1 MAAKHFQKPTEA
13 ELEILQILWEHGL
26 CTVKRVNDLMN
37 EKKEVG
43 YTTTLKFMQI
53 MYDKGFVE
61 RDTRNKGH
69 IYKAVI
75 TEDETKQIMLDKLLE
90 SAFGGSA
97 MNLVLQTLG
106 NYKTSKD
113 EIEQIKKI
121 INEIERKEK

>member
-1 MAAKHFQKPTEA
+1 
-13 ELEILQILWEHGL
+13 
-26 CTVKRVNDLMN
+26 
-37 EKKEVG
+37 
-43 YTTTLKFMQI
+43 MQI
-53 MYDKGFVE
+53 MNDKGFVE

-75 TEDETKQIMLDKLLE
+75 TDDETKQIMLDKLLE

-121 INEIERKEK
+121 IDEIERKEL